1 MNRKSAA
8 SIATQRELGSKGC
21 ESALFEKKR
30 EPRVLQEEGDNLAIS
45 KRS

>member
-8 SIATQRELGSKGC
+8 SIATQRELGTKGG

-30 EPRVLQEEGDNLAIS
+30 EPRVLQEGDQLAIS

>member
-8 SIATQRELGSKGC
+8 SIATQRELGTNGG
-21 ESALFEKKR
+21 ESTLFEKKR
-30 EPRVLQEEGDNLAIS
+30 EPRVLQEEGDHLAIS